1 MTKDPQVHVDPP
13 QEDEIDLVE
22 IIKFLWDS
30 RRTILIITAVFIGIG
45 LFVAL
50 LSTPQYRVETR
61 ILPEIQQRGGG
72 SSDLL
77 RQLAGRT
84 GIQISSGNYE
94 ALRPDLYP
102 RVLSSTPFFYD
113 LLDEE
118 IRVST
123 LDEPV
128 TVQTYVEEHMR
139 GNPVLGAARRYTIG
153 LPRTILGLMRSAAR
167 KKEEP
172 GTLDTASLGVPQ
184 LSSAEYNAIGALSGR
199 IESDM
204 DMQAWIIT
212 VSVEFPDPLAAAY
225 IAELTVNYLS
235 DYVIEYKTEKSQKDL
250 QFIEDRYEEKQARF
264 FEAQQRLA
272 RFQDA
277 NRNIVSAAV
286 QTEEQRLQHQYTLA
300 FSLYNE
306 LAQRREDA
314 RIRVQ
319 EETPVVK
326 MLEPVKV
333 PRERSQPKRAR
344 IIVMYTLV
352 GGVIGVGFVFGRR
365 EYFKLREKL
374 AADDRHV

>member
-1 MTKDPQVHVDPP
+1 MVKDPQVHTDPP

-30 RRTILIITAVFIGIG
+30 RRPILIVTAAFIVIG
-45 LFVAL
+45 LFVAM
-50 LSTPQYRVETR
+50 LSTPQYKVEAR

-84 GIQISSGNYE
+84 GMRIGTGDYE

-113 LLDEE
+113 LLDKE
-118 IRVST
+118 IYIT
-123 LDEPV
+123 TQDEPL

-153 LPRTILGLMRSAAR
+153 LPRTILGLMRSAVS
-167 KKEEP
+167 KKEDPNAVAAAYP
-172 GTLDTASLGVPQ
+172 GIPQ
-184 LSSAEYNAIGALSGR
+184 LSRAEYNAIGALSGR
-199 IESDM
+199 IASDM

-212 VSVEFPDPLAAAY
+212 VSTEFPDPLAAAH
-225 IAELTVNYLS
+225 IAELTVNYLNN
-235 DYVIEYKTEKSQKDL
+235 YVIEYKTEKALKDME
-250 QFIEDRYEEKQARF
+250 FIAERYEEKQAEF

-277 NRNIVSAAV
+277 NRSIMSAAV

-300 FSLYNE
+300 FGLYNE
-306 LAQRREDA
+306 LAQRLEDA

-344 IIVMYTLV
+344 ILVMYTMI

-365 EYFKLREKL
+365 EFFKFKEKL
-374 AADDRHV
+374 MIS